1 MQNSSSSSW
10 FPDRSPSFPIDQL
23 PPALDLRHK
32 QIQLKSS
39 CVVRIATSGMYF
51 PGTMERAVLVAGGS
65 EGVKV
70 RRMIF
75 MVMLSGVL
83 CDTAKRKVAKD
94 VGLVRVESTERG
106 R

>member
-1 MQNSSSSSW
+1 
-10 FPDRSPSFPIDQL
+10 
-23 PPALDLRHK
+23 
-32 QIQLKSS
+32 
-39 CVVRIATSGMYF
+39 
-51 PGTMERAVLVAGGS
+51 MERAVLVAGGS